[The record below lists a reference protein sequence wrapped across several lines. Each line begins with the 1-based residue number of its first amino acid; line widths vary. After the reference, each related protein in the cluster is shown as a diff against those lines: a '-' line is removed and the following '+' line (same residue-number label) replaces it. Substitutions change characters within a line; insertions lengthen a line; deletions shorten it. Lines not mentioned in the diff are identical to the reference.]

1 MVAYRY
7 DGSFDGFLC
16 CVFESYIRREVP
28 VQILPE
34 EEAQVSLYPE
44 KWIGTDPDRAERVYT
59 SLSRKISPEA
69 RELVETGFLTCLPE
83 RERLLYRFIRM
94 GYRHGAQVTSWLAD
108 DTVSTLRKAAF
119 SAGHEAHLLTG
130 FLRFSEQN
138 GTLAAIITPKNRV
151 LPLILEHFSSRFN
164 AETFLIYDKTH
175 HMALIHRPGQD
186 AIIPMEHFSLEEPDE
201 TERQFRAL
209 WKQFYHTSPGESPLP
224 HDPYAQTL
232 LGKYDRIPGARPS
245 QRQTAGG
252 CPLLLHEQGAPL
264 LIFPN
269 LSGKGLHRLP
279 ACGSMRKKTGKVDVY
294 DRSALSAPVGTGIP
308 QCRRCCF

>member
-16 CVFESYIRREVP
+16 CVFESYVRREVP

-83 RERLLYRFIRM
+83 REQLLYRFIRM
-94 GYRHGAQVTSWLAD
+94 GYQHGAQVTSWLAD

-209 WKQFYHTSPGESPLP
+209 WKQFYHTIGIEGRYNPKCRMTHMPKRFWGTMTEFQAEQNELP
-224 HDPYAQTL
+224 P
-232 LGKYDRIPGARPS
+232 
-245 QRQTAGG
+245 
-252 CPLLLHEQGAPL
+252 
-264 LIFPN
+264 
-269 LSGKGLHRLP
+269 
-279 ACGSMRKKTGKVDVY
+279 
-294 DRSALSAPVGTGIP
+294 
-308 QCRRCCF
+308 

>member
-7 DGSFDGFLC
+7 DGSSTAFFAVFLKAI
-16 CVFESYIRREVP
+16 SGGR
-28 VQILPE
+28 
-34 EEAQVSLYPE
+34 SLCKFCPRKKHRCPYTRKNGLEP
-44 KWIGTDPDRAERVYT
+44 TPTVRSASYT

-175 HMALIHRPGQD
+175 HMALSTARARMRSSPWNI
-186 AIIPMEHFSLEEPDE
+186 
-201 TERQFRAL
+201 FR
-209 WKQFYHTSPGESPLP
+209 WKSRMKRNG
-224 HDPYAQTL
+224 
-232 LGKYDRIPGARPS
+232 
-245 QRQTAGG
+245 
-252 CPLLLHEQGAPL
+252 
-264 LIFPN
+264 N
-269 LSGKGLHRLP
+269 
-279 ACGSMRKKTGKVDVY
+279 
-294 DRSALSAPVGTGIP
+294 SAPFGNSFTIPLGLKGGTTP
-308 QCRRCCF
+308 NAA

>member
-175 HMALIHRPGQD
+175 HMALVHQGRT
-186 AIIPMEHFSLEEPDE
+186 AIVPLENVQLPAP
-201 TERQFRAL
+201 TEEERRCRAL
-209 WKQFYHTSPGESPLP
+209 WQQFYQTVSIQQRENPRCQMSHMPKRFWADLTEDPGGLR
-224 HDPYAQTL
+224 QKQ
-232 LGKYDRIPGARPS
+232 LGR
-245 QRQTAGG
+245 
-252 CPLLLHEQGAPL
+252 
-264 LIFPN
+264 
-269 LSGKGLHRLP
+269 KGL
-279 ACGSMRKKTGKVDVY
+279 GD
-294 DRSALSAPVGTGIP
+294 
-308 QCRRCCF
+308 

>member
-16 CVFESYIRREVP
+16 CVFESYVRREVP

-34 EEAQVSLYPE
+34 EEAQVSIYPE
-44 KWIGTDPDRAERVYT
+44 KWIETDPDRAERVYT

-94 GYRHGAQVTSWLAD
+94 GYQHGAQVTSWLAD

-175 HMALIHRPGQD
+175 HMALLHQGRT
-186 AIIPMEHFSLEEPDE
+186 AIVPLENIQLPAP
-201 TERQFRAL
+201 TEEERRCRAL
-209 WKQFYHTSPGESPLP
+209 WQQFYQTVSIQQRENPRCQMSHMPKRFWADLTEDPGGLR
-224 HDPYAQTL
+224 QKQ
-232 LGKYDRIPGARPS
+232 LGW
-245 QRQTAGG
+245 
-252 CPLLLHEQGAPL
+252 
-264 LIFPN
+264 
-269 LSGKGLHRLP
+269 KGL
-279 ACGSMRKKTGKVDVY
+279 GD
-294 DRSALSAPVGTGIP
+294 
-308 QCRRCCF
+308 